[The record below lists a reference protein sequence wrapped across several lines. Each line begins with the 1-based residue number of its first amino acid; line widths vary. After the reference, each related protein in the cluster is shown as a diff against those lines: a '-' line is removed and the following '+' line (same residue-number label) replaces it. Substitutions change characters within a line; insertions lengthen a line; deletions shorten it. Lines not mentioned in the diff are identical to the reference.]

1 MREELQEVRALRSS
15 RGEEGEEE
23 LSSKRLQQQE
33 VARRARELAALA
45 GCAVPADSLASWQ
58 PAAGSSSASP

>member
-15 RGEEGEEE
+15 RGEEE

-45 GCAVPADSLASWQ
+45 GCAVPADSLASWE